1 MILLKLFNIYF
12 SSKKLEENTDRL
24 VCLLLQTTFF
34 YHNFHIKMYDLVQNY
49 TSRLGQIQ
57 SKLLRK
63 KILPIFIFFSFMI

>member
-49 TSRLGQIQ
+49 TSRLGQI
-57 SKLLRK
+57 
-63 KILPIFIFFSFMI
+63 